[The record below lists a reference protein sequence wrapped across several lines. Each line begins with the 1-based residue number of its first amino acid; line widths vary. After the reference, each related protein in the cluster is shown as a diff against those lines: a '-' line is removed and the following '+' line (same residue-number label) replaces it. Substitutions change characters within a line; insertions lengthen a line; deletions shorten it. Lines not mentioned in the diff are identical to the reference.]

1 MLAASAVFWSIR
13 IMFRVAIVGRPN
25 VGKSRIFN
33 RLTMTRKA
41 IVGDQPGITRDRM
54 YETAAWDEKRFEV
67 VDTGGI
73 IPDDREKIPEQVLRQ
88 AEIAMDEADLVLFV
102 VDVRD
107 GITPLDE
114 AVNGLLRSRGKDYFL
129 VVNKVDVPGLEDEAL
144 QFYALGVEEIYPI
157 SAEHREGVAPL
168 VEAILE
174 RIPDVETAPE
184 QEEIRVAIIGR
195 PNVGKSS
202 LLNRLIGRERSIVT
216 DLPGTTRDAIDT
228 LLQSGE
234 TTFRLVDTA
243 GIRRKGK
250 TEEMAEKLSVI
261 MARKS
266 LERADVV
273 LLVIDAVEGATKLD
287 ANIGGYA
294 HKAGK
299 SIVIVVNKWDLVERD
314 TYTSIEMEK
323 EIRERMRFLDYAP
336 MIFVSALSG
345 QRVHKI
351 LELVKE
357 AYQGRR
363 LRVPTAEL
371 NQFFG
376 EEVQPLLLSPSGGKK
391 FPLKYAA
398 QFATAPPTFVLF
410 TRGGGKLHFSTVR
423 FLVNQLRGR
432 YGFFATPIRIIQ
444 RSTRRKSTPAG

>member
-1 MLAASAVFWSIR
+1 
-13 IMFRVAIVGRPN
+13 MFRVAIVGRPN

-33 RLTMTRKA
+33 RLIGSRKA

-54 YETAAWDEKRFEV
+54 YEWASWDEKQFEV
-67 VDTGGI
+67 IDTGGI
-73 IPDDREKIPEQVLRQ
+73 IPDDREKIPEQVLHQ
-88 AEIAMDEADLVLFV
+88 AEIAMDEADLILFV

-114 AVNGLLRSRGKDYFL
+114 TVNTLLKSRGKDYFL
-129 VVNKVDVPGLEDEAL
+129 VVNKVDVPQLEDEAL
-144 QFYALGVEEIYPI
+144 QFYALGVQDIYPI
-157 SAEHREGVAPL
+157 SAEHREGIAPL
-168 VEAILE
+168 VDAILE
-174 RIPDVETAPE
+174 RIPEGQATAE
-184 QEEIRVAIIGR
+184 QEEVRVAIIGR

-216 DLPGTTRDAIDT
+216 DMPGTTRDSIDT
-228 LLQSGE
+228 LLHSGG

-250 TEEMAEKLSVI
+250 TQEMAEKLSVI

-299 SIVIVVNKWDLVERD
+299 SVIIVVNKWDLVERD
-314 TYTSIEMEK
+314 TYTSIQMEK
-323 EIRERMRFLDYAP
+323 DVRDRMRFLDYAP
-336 MIFVSALSG
+336 MIFVSALTG
-345 QRVHKI
+345 QRVSKI
-351 LELVKE
+351 LNLVEE

-363 LRVPTAEL
+363 LRVSTAEL
-371 NQFFG
+371 NQFLE
-376 EEVQPLLLSPSGGKK
+376 EEVQPLLMSPSGGKK

-398 QFATAPPTFVLF
+398 QFATAPPTFVFF

-432 YGFFATPIRIIQ
+432 YAFYATPIRIIQ
-444 RSTRRKSTPAG
+444 RSTRRKAASAG